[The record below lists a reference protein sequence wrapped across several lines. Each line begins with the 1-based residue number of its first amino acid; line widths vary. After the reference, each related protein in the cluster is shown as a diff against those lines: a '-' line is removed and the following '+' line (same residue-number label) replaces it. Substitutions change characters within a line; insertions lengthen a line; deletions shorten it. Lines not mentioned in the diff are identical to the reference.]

1 MNINKFNI
9 LNNLNIKLIIKNTGY
24 IFFNYI
30 KNNNKKYKLIIDE
43 NNHNLLLHEIID
55 YESDSPIS
63 NDSVSRY
70 SNFIDI
76 ESKYFLFHGSKNIK
90 IINSK
95 KNSILSNYFL
105 NIYNNENG
113 LIMKTTLSKDSLNY
127 NIFILPTG
135 KIKLTYNKIKK
146 KYLLKIYNNKLFLDR
161 YF

>member
-1 MNINKFNI
+1 M
-9 LNNLNIKLIIKNTGY
+9 
-24 IFFNYI
+24 
-30 KNNNKKYKLIIDE
+30 
-43 NNHNLLLHEIID
+43 
-55 YESDSPIS
+55 
-63 NDSVSRY
+63 
-70 SNFIDI
+70 
-76 ESKYFLFHGSKNIK
+76 FHGSKNIK